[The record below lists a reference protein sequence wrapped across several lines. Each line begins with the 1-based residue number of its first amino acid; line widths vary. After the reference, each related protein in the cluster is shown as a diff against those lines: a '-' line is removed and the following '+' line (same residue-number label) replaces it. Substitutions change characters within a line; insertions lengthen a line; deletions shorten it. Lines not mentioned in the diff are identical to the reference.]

1 MIVNLFRLI
10 WSKQNYHLTKLI
22 ITTVLSLL
30 ALTSLTGC
38 KTKEVVSTEV
48 ETSIETFNKSLSVA
62 ASIEES
68 IKTRYQPNQ

>member
-1 MIVNLFRLI
+1 
-10 WSKQNYHLTKLI
+10 LTKLI

-38 KTKEVVSTEV
+38 KTKEVVRTEV
-48 ETSIETFNKSLSVA
+48 ETSIETINKSLSVA

>member
-1 MIVNLFRLI
+1 
-10 WSKQNYHLTKLI
+10 LTKLI

-48 ETSIETFNKSLSVA
+48 ETSIETINKSLSVA